1 MSSNKYKK
9 LLSDTLLFTISNF
22 GSKILVFFLVPLY
35 TNILSSEQY
44 GIVDTVT
51 TMTGLLVPVLTLLVS
66 EAVLRFALDHDKQG
80 EHRQQ
85 VLSVGLVLILASSA
99 LMLCFTPLAGLL
111 KGSWSFLGKYWLWL
125 VAVYFCNALNHCLA
139 NYTRGLDKTK
149 LFAVSGILYT
159 AVLIAANLLYLLVF
173 KMGAEGYL
181 LAIIT
186 ADILCIA
193 HKIIWGGYGRNILK
207 LSFPKALIKEMLRY
221 SIPMIPSTVAW
232 WVMQLSD
239 KYVIIAV
246 AGVAASGIYSIAYKI
261 PSIMSVITNVFTQA
275 WQISAIKSH
284 GDQDNTQ
291 FVSNVYNM
299 VMMFVVAIS
308 AALILMSKHLGYVL
322 YANEYFV
329 AWKFVPILIVAYM
342 FSGLSGVLASVYSAE
357 KKTGMLFISTSVGA
371 VLNIG
376 LNILLIPKHGPMAA
390 AYTTLLGF
398 FVTWLVRTI
407 HVRTLIK
414 LRVNYGKM
422 ALSFLLLTVQA
433 VVVGMDLSFKYWV
446 CLGTIAIQI
455 LLYLPQVKSLLGI
468 VPKLLH
474 KKGK

>member
-22 GSKILVFFLVPLY
+22 GSKVLVFFLVPLY
-35 TNILSSEQY
+35 TNILSAEEY

-66 EAVLRFALDHDKQG
+66 EAVLRFALDHKQISDQ
-80 EHRQQ
+80 HR
-85 VLSVGLVLILASSA
+85 VLSAGLVLILISSA
-99 LMLCFTPLAGLL
+99 LLLCFTPLAGLL
-111 KGSWSFLGKYWLWL
+111 RGSWNFLGKYWLWL

-159 AVLIAANLLYLLVF
+159 GVLIAANLVYLLGF
-173 KMGAEGYL
+173 GMGAEGYL

-186 ADILCIA
+186 ADIFGIL
-193 HKIIWGGYGRNILK
+193 HKIICGGYSRYMLK
-207 LSFPKALIKEMLRY
+207 LSCSKALLKEMLRY

-246 AGVAASGIYSIAYKI
+246 SGVAVSGIYSIAYKI

-284 GDQDNTQ
+284 GDKDNAD

-299 VMMFVVAIS
+299 VMMFIVGIS
-308 AALILMSKHLGYVL
+308 AVLILMSKHLGYIL
-322 YANEYFV
+322 YAKEYFV
-329 AWKFVPILIVAYM
+329 AWAFVPILIVAYM

-357 KKTGMLFISTSVGA
+357 KKTGMLFVSTSVGA
-371 VLNIG
+371 VLNIA
-376 LNILLIPKHGPMAA
+376 LNLLLIPRYGAMAA
-390 AYTTLLGF
+390 AYTTLIAF
-398 FVTWLVRTI
+398 AVTWLVRTI
-407 HVRTLIK
+407 HVRTLIR

-422 ALSFLLLTVQA
+422 ALSFLVLTAQA
-433 VVVGMDLSFKYWV
+433 VVVSLDLSFKYWV
-446 CLGTIAIQI
+446 SLGTIAAQI
-455 LLYLPQVKSLLGI
+455 VLYWPQLKNLLGI